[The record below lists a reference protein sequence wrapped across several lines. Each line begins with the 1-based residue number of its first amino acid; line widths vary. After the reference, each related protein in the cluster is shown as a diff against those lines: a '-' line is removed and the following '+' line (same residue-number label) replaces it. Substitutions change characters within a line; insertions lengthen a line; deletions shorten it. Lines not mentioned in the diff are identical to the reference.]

1 MREVSVTEQR
11 YKAVLAVIAEG
22 RTVTQVARD
31 WDVARQ
37 TVHVWLERYE
47 ADGLEGLANRSHRPA
62 HCPHQ
67 MPAAVEALLLE
78 MRRAKPYWGARRLVL
93 ELARKGIQPAPS
105 KSAVYRSLVR
115 AGVIDPLQ
123 RQRRRETWKRWE
135 RAAPMELWQFDV
147 VHGFLLADGT
157 SAKALTGI
165 DDHSRFCVSA
175 RLMMRE
181 RTQAVCDGFS
191 SAMRAYGLP
200 AQVLTDNGKVF
211 TGRIAQ
217 PPVEVLFDRI
227 CRENGI
233 DHILTQPRSPTTTG
247 KIERFHRSLR
257 VEFNTRQVFRNLK
270 TAQEALDEWVTYYN
284 TQRPHQSLADS
295 TPESRFQAAVG
306 HEQRQLRRPERS
318 GEQWVSR
325 RVARN
330 GIVCVDSQHVSVG
343 KNYSGNT
350 CDVLVTDGLFQF
362 WVGNELLKTVA
373 RTSKGEIRKKHAEGT
388 MSRR

>member
-1 MREVSVTEQR
+1 MRELSVTEQR
-11 YKAVLAVIAEG
+11 YKAVLEVIAEG

-31 WDVARQ
+31 WNVARQ

-47 ADGLEGLANRSHRPA
+47 ADGLEGLANRSHRPTR
-62 HCPHQ
+62 CPHQ
-67 MPAAVEALLLE
+67 MSAAVEAQLLE
-78 MRRAKPYWGARRLVL
+78 MRRAKPYWGARRLAL
-93 ELARKGIQPAPS
+93 ELGRKGVELAPS

-115 AGVIDPLQ
+115 AGVIDPSQ
-123 RQRRRETWKRWE
+123 RQRRKQTWKRWE

-175 RLMMRE
+175 RLMARE

-191 SAMRAYGLP
+191 SALRTYVVPG
-200 AQVLTDNGKVF
+200 QVLTDNGKVF
-211 TGRIAQ
+211 TGRFAQ

-227 CRENGI
+227 CRENGV

-270 TAQEALDEWVTYYN
+270 TAQEALDEWVNYYN
-284 TQRPHQSLADS
+284 TQRPHQGLKDA
-295 TPESRFQAAVG
+295 TPASRFGGSQDTP
-306 HEQRQLRRPERS
+306 HELARPPERN

-325 RVARN
+325 RVAPN

-343 KNYSGNT
+343 K
-350 CDVLVTDGLFQF
+350 
-362 WVGNELLKTVA
+362 
-373 RTSKGEIRKKHAEGT
+373 
-388 MSRR
+388 